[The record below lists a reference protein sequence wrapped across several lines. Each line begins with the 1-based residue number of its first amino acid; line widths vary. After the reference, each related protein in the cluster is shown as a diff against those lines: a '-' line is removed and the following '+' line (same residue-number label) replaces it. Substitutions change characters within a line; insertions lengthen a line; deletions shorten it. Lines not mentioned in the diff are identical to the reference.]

1 LPFVSPRVGVIL
13 PAAGRSARFGGSG
26 PKKPFASLAGKAVW
40 LHAAERFIDRPEVIA
55 VAIVIA
61 AEDREFFLEKFGGQL
76 AMKGISI
83 AAGGAERSD
92 SVKNGLA
99 TLPADVDFVAVHD
112 AARPCVDSATID
124 RTFQAAF
131 AAGAAIAAVPSAST
145 LKRAS
150 RGSADQAPL
159 IAATLPRDD
168 VWLAQT
174 PQVFRR
180 DWYEEALN
188 RHGHERVTDDAQ
200 WLERLGKPVAL
211 VRGSDL
217 NLKITTQ
224 DDLILAEAILQK
236 LHARE
241 KRRAF
246 HPFKDDFGNEL

>member
-1 LPFVSPRVGVIL
+1 VIL

-26 PKKPFASLAGKAVW
+26 PKKPFALLGGKAVW
-40 LHAAERFIDRPEVIA
+40 LHAAERFLERPEVVA
-55 VAIVIA
+55 VTVVIA
-61 AEDREFFLEKFGGQL
+61 PEDREFFLEKFGGQL
-76 AMKGISI
+76 AMKGVSVAI
-83 AAGGAERSD
+83 GGAERSD
-92 SVKNGLA
+92 SVKSGLA
-99 TLPADVDFVAVHD
+99 TLLAEADFVAIHD
-112 AARPCVDSATID
+112 AARPCVDSSTID

-131 AAGAAIAAVPSAST
+131 STGAAIAAVPSTST
-145 LKRAS
+145 LKRAN
-150 RGSADQAPL
+150 RTGRDQPQT
-159 IAATLPRDD
+159 IATTLPRDD

-188 RHGHERVTDDAQ
+188 RYGHERVTDDAQ

-224 DDLILAEAILQK
+224 DDLILAEAIVQK
-236 LHARE
+236 VQARE

-246 HPFKDDFGNEL
+246 HPFKDDLGNEL

>member
-1 LPFVSPRVGVIL
+1 MPPRVGVIL

-26 PKKPFASLAGKAVW
+26 PKKPFAQLAGKAVW
-40 LHAAERFIDRPEVIA
+40 LHAAERFLDRPEVVA
-55 VAIVIA
+55 VTIVIA
-61 AEDREFFLEKFGGQL
+61 HDDREYFLEKFGGQL
-76 AMKGISI
+76 AMKGVAVAI
-83 AAGGAERSD
+83 GGAERSD
-92 SVKNGLA
+92 SVRSGL
-99 TLPADVDFVAVHD
+99 TKLPADVDFVAVHD

-124 RTFQAAF
+124 RAFQAAF
-131 AAGAAIAAVPSAST
+131 STGAAIAAVPATST
-145 LKRAS
+145 LKLANRAA
-150 RGSADQAPL
+150 ADQPPT
-159 IAATLPRDD
+159 IVSTLPRED

-224 DDLILAEAILQK
+224 DDLILAEAIVQRVQ
-236 LHARE
+236 ARE

>member
-1 LPFVSPRVGVIL
+1 MPPRVGVIL

-26 PKKPFASLAGKAVW
+26 PKKPFVPLAGKAVW
-40 LHAAERFIDRPEVIA
+40 LHAAERFLDRADVVA
-55 VAIVIA
+55 VAVVVA
-61 AEDREFFLEKFGGQL
+61 ADDREFFLEKFGGQL
-76 AMKGISI
+76 AMKGI
-83 AAGGAERSD
+83 AAVVGGAERSD

-99 TLPADVDFVAVHD
+99 ALPADIDFVAIHD
-112 AARPCVDSATID
+112 AARPCVDSASIE

-131 AAGAAIAAVPSAST
+131 ERGAAIAAVPSTST
-145 LKRAS
+145 LKKAN
-150 RGSADQAPL
+150 RGSGEGLPT
-159 IAATLPRDD
+159 IGATLPRDE

-180 DWYEEALN
+180 DWYEEAL
-188 RHGHERVTDDAQ
+188 RRFGHERVTDDAQ

-217 NLKITTQ
+217 NIKVTTR

-236 LHARE
+236 LLARE
-241 KRRAF
+241 KKRAF